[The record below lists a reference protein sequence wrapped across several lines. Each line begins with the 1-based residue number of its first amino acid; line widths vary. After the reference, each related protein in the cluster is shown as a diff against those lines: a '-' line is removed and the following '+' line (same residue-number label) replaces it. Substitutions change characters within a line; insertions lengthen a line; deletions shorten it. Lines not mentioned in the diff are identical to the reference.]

1 MIKIKFEFE
10 GKEYQLDNLTYSFAP
25 STPDNIIA
33 SINVNVSIKS
43 QKMDQPLLDWC
54 LKGSDRKDIKVFIYH
69 AEENY
74 LMKTISFKNAM
85 CNSFNESFYPTDGYN
100 PYPVN
105 LSITAEDL
113 MVDLGTPR
121 S

>member
-1 MIKIKFEFE
+1 MIKIKFEFD
-10 GKEYQLDNLTYSFAP
+10 GKEYQLDNLTYSFVP

-33 SINVNVSIKS
+33 SINVNISIKS
-43 QKMDQPLLDWC
+43 QKMDQQLLDWC

-105 LSITAEDL
+105 LSISAEDL
-113 MVDLGTPR
+113 TVDLGTAR